1 MSGLALYIRAATG
14 DLVAV
19 EVPPS
24 ATVGDVIDEHARVTG
39 RRPGALSSAADAG
52 ALPRGELLAD
62 LGIGAETTLYEI
74 DHLQW
79 HPDHLRGPGGADPVA
94 PTLLSLAGPGTE
106 RGGGVLSAS
115 CAGGDVLSASCAEE
129 TPMFAALSQP
139 YRPGSRYR
147 SPLFGFE
154 TYASSMAFGLIVGV
168 PTVDTRLDSPELLLL
183 VYGTGPVRRIAGVSM
198 RDIYLKPEH
207 GPFCL
212 VIDEQL
218 RVQYEMHG
226 QGAAEM
232 LPMREDA
239 NQSFRE
245 AVARLPEDTVTFPF
259 VHVSTQG
266 VGSKKFEWVVT
277 M

>member
-1 MSGLALYIRAATG
+1 MSGLVLYTRTATG
-14 DLVAV
+14 DVVAV

-39 RRPGALSSAADAG
+39 RRPGALCSAADAG
-52 ALPRGELLAD
+52 ALSPGEFLAD
-62 LGIGAETTLYEI
+62 LGIGAEMTLHEI

-106 RGGGVLSAS
+106 RGG
-115 CAGGDVLSASCAEE
+115 DVLSASGSCA
-129 TPMFAALSQP
+129 TPMFAALNQP

-168 PTVDTRLDSPELLLL
+168 PTKDTCFDSPEVLLL
-183 VYGTGPVRRIAGVSM
+183 VYGTGPVRRIAGKRSYTDCPMEPV
-198 RDIYLKPEH
+198 RNPYR
-207 GPFCL
+207 L

-218 RVQYEMHG
+218 RVMYEAHG
-226 QGAAEM
+226 QDTVQLA
-232 LPMREDA
+232 PMDEQV
-239 NQSFRE
+239 NLLFRE
-245 AVARLPEDTVTFPF
+245 AVALLPADARIFPF
-259 VHVSTQG
+259 VHTRSAQRG
-266 VGSKKFEWVVT
+266 RDLKWIVT

>member
-1 MSGLALYIRAATG
+1 MSGLVLYTRTATG
-14 DLVAV
+14 DVVAV

-39 RRPGALSSAADAG
+39 RRPGALCSAADAG
-52 ALPRGELLAD
+52 ALSPGEFLAD
-62 LGIGAETTLYEI
+62 LGIGAEMTLHEI

-106 RGGGVLSAS
+106 R
-115 CAGGDVLSASCAEE
+115 GGDVLSASCAEE